1 MTPDISRQWIHHGWT
16 RPDGSGGKMWQ
27 GDVLFGWVLWIRAA
41 CFHCH
46 EHRRIH
52 WRYKQRQTCP
62 DNTKYLSRVC
72 RLSFQMQLTLDR
84 EDAFAGPF
92 QDSRFLPEA
101 LLAEKAM
108 PMGIFQSRW
117 HSSDILSIIIYI
129 CIFVCYYL
137 WISLHTLRL
146 QALDETVASEVQQMQ
161 AGRCSR
167 KTVRVKG
174 FKGHY
179 AVRTGQGLV
188 DQPRDIS
195 TWHACFVR
203 STVFCN
209 FLQRT
214 IPRANK
220 SWTVDKS
227 CRGHVLVRA
236 RMFVDS
242 IVCLT
247 SKVFRLALTPICLNQ
262 KGCIMTFNLLV
273 EQQEPS
279 HGSSYSSWD
288 CLPLHKACPKPLSS
302 FDALCQDRA
311 QFYLEQTYAMLYTLQ
326 ASSLRNPFN

>member
-1 MTPDISRQWIHHGWT
+1 MVCRGATKKSRGRGAQL
-16 RPDGSGGKMWQ
+16 SGYPRSCRLHLGVSSNHDSRHLPTVDSITAGHAQMDQVAKMWARRCPVRLSALKYEQ
-27 GDVLFGWVLWIRAA
+27 HASTA
-41 CFHCH
+41 TSN
-46 EHRRIH
+46 RRIH

-174 FKGHY
+174 FKRHY

-209 FLQRT
+209 FSAEGRFPEPT
-214 IPRANK
+214 
-220 SWTVDKS
+220 
-227 CRGHVLVRA
+227 
-236 RMFVDS
+236 
-242 IVCLT
+242 
-247 SKVFRLALTPICLNQ
+247 
-262 KGCIMTFNLLV
+262 NLEL
-273 EQQEPS
+273 
-279 HGSSYSSWD
+279 
-288 CLPLHKACPKPLSS
+288 
-302 FDALCQDRA
+302 
-311 QFYLEQTYAMLYTLQ
+311 
-326 ASSLRNPFN
+326 